1 MAKEVFSD
9 AGECLL
15 GLRELT
21 VNELSTPVQHPGYI
35 VLFIKEGEGIYHA
48 DFGEF
53 PFTAPVLLFATPM
66 QAIHIQQQ
74 NTPSVSTL
82 LQFHGDF
89 YCIEYHRA
97 EVSCNGLLFNNI
109 YIQPSIKL
117 TNPEALIFDQFML
130 QLKEEIEQESPAE
143 AVLRAY
149 LQLFLA
155 KSSSIKMKSISTDQE
170 RPEKDELMERF
181 RELLD
186 EHYLTL
192 HTPHDYAELLSMTS
206 NNLTKRC
213 TRYFKKSPS
222 QLIQERLIL
231 EAKKLLHL
239 TRQSIKE
246 IAYALQFKDEFYFSR
261 VFKKFTNVSPQAF
274 RNATGIS
281 IMADLS
287 K

>member
-1 MAKEVFSD
+1 MAKEVFSGS
-9 AGECLL
+9 GECLL

-21 VNELSTPVQHPGYI
+21 AAELSTPAQHPGYI
-35 VLFIKEGEGIYHA
+35 VLLIREGKGIYHA
-48 DFGEF
+48 DFGVF
-53 PFTAPVLLFATPM
+53 PFSAPVLLFATPL
-66 QAIHIQQQ
+66 QAIHIQQ
-74 NTPSVSTL
+74 NTQSGCTM

-109 YIQPSIKL
+109 YIQPSIRL
-117 TNPEALIFDQFML
+117 TDAEALVFDQLSL
-130 QLKEEIEQESPAE
+130 QLEEEMKQESPAE

-155 KSSSIKMKSISTDQE
+155 KSSSIKMKSISADQE

-186 EHYLTL
+186 EHFLTL
-192 HTPHDYAELLSMTS
+192 HTPHDYAELLSMSS

-222 QLIQERLIL
+222 RLIQERLIL

-281 IMADLS
+281 VMADLS